1 MEMAEICLNYAA
13 CIVSNEG
20 KICCYYAVFTPRK
33 MQVREDWAVDKSPST
48 CLMSF
53 EERCIN
59 FQLILAKLVELSY
72 TNVRTFELCKALDHC
87 ESYTIA
93 YIRRKGAKK
102 RDMRSTDK
110 KKAAG
115 RT

>member
-1 MEMAEICLNYAA
+1 MAGICLDYAA
-13 CIVSNEG
+13 SRVSSDA
-20 KICCYYAVFTPRK
+20 KICCYYAVCTP
-33 MQVREDWAVDKSPST
+33 REDWAVDKSPST

-59 FQLILAKLVELSY
+59 FQLILAKLIELSY
-72 TNVRTFELCKALDHC
+72 ANVRTFELCKALDHC

-102 RDMRSTDK
+102 QDMRSTDK